1 MIAKTDLL
9 SILKEHEG
17 EHHVAV
23 IQDYPDPDAI
33 GSAFAHQ
40 LISEAFDITLDIV
53 FDGKISHL
61 QNKALVNLLGLE
73 MFSFQEGIHLD
84 HYDGAVFIDNQ
95 GTTAP
100 SIVEALEDAKVPAL
114 IVIDHHEPQERLSP
128 LFSDVRRV
136 GATATLYADYLKQGI
151 IQLDA
156 DKKDHIMA
164 ATALMHG
171 ILTDTQNMI
180 RADEEDFQ
188 AALYLCAF
196 YDSDM
201 LEQIMSQPRS
211 KRTME
216 IIHVALGN
224 RKMVE
229 NYSIAGVGYLRSD
242 DRDAVPQTADFL
254 LSEENVHT
262 AIVYGI
268 VEEDNEEEI
277 LVGSLRSNKLTMNID
292 KFIKDTF
299 GRDNSGIYYG
309 GGKLS
314 AGGFEIPLG
323 FLSGEVGEEYQ
334 DQKWDVYDRQMKH
347 RILAKIGVEE
357 EPEKG
362 D

>member
-1 MIAKTDLL
+1 MNGKTDLL
-9 SILKEHEG
+9 SILNEHEG
-17 EHHVAV
+17 ERHIAV

-40 LISEAFDITLDIV
+40 LISEEFDITVDIV

-73 MFSFQEGIHLD
+73 MISFQEGIELEQ
-84 HYDGAVFIDNQ
+84 YDGAVFIDNQ

-100 SIVEALEDAKVPAL
+100 SVVEALEDANVPAL
-114 IVIDHHEPQERLSP
+114 IVIDHHEPQDNLTP
-128 LFSDVRRV
+128 AFSDIRRV
-136 GATATLYADYLKQGI
+136 GATATIYANYLKQGI
-151 IQLDA
+151 MSLDPE
-156 DKKDHIMA
+156 KKDHNLA

-180 RADEEDFQ
+180 RAGEEDFQ
-188 AALYLCAF
+188 AALYLCAY
-196 YDSDM
+196 YDRDM

-224 RKMVE
+224 RKTVE

-242 DRDAVPQTADFL
+242 DRDAIPQTADFL

-268 VEEDNEEEI
+268 VEEDNEEETLI
-277 LVGSLRSNKLTMNID
+277 GSLRSNKLTMNID
-292 KFIKDTF
+292 QFIKDTF

-323 FLSGEVGEEYQ
+323 FLSGEYDEDYQ
-334 DQKWDVYDRQMKH
+334 EQKWEVYDQQMKH
-347 RILAKIGVEE
+347 RILKKIGVAEDAEE
-357 EPEKG
+357 S